1 MEQLL
6 EFIGNHGMLVG
17 AFIAVLAMLIWNLLS
32 DVISGIESVPPLQ
45 AVNLINH
52 DNALVLD
59 VRETNE
65 FEKGHIINAL
75 HISVGNLGNNFAKLD
90 KYRQQ
95 PIVVGCASGNRS
107 SHACRILKKN
117 GFEKVYN
124 LKGGMLAWQSAGL
137 PIAKNTPLKAKK

>member
-1 MEQLL
+1 MSQVI
-6 EFIGNHGMLVG
+6 EFIGNHGLLVG
-17 AFIAVLAMLIWNLLS
+17 AFVGVLAMLIWNIIG
-32 DVISGIESVPPLQ
+32 DAISGIESVPPLQ
-45 AVNLINH
+45 AVGLINH

-65 FEKGHIINAL
+65 FESAHIINAL
-75 HISVGNLGNNFAKLD
+75 HISVGTLGNNLAKLD

-95 PIVVGCASGNRS
+95 PILVGCASGNRS

-137 PIAKNTPLKAKK
+137 PTAKGKK

>member
-1 MEQLL
+1 MTQLL
-6 EFIGNHGMLVG
+6 EFTSNHGMLVG
-17 AFIAVLAMLIWNLLS
+17 AFIAVAIMLIWNIIGDAIQGL
-32 DVISGIESVPPLQ
+32 ESVIPLQ

-52 DNALVLD
+52 DNALILD
-59 VRETNE
+59 VRESNE
-65 FEKGHIINAL
+65 FESGHIINAL
-75 HISVGNLGNNFAKLD
+75 HIPVGGLGNNLAKLE

-95 PIVVGCASGNRS
+95 PIVIGCASGNRS

-137 PIAKNTPLKAKK
+137 PVTKNTALKGKK

>member
-1 MEQLL
+1 MSQVV
-6 EFIGNHGMLVG
+6 EFIGNHGLLVG

-45 AVNLINH
+45 AVGLINH

-59 VRETNE
+59 VRETSE
-65 FEKGHIINAL
+65 FENGHIINAL
-75 HISVGNLGNNFAKLD
+75 HIAVGSLGNNLAKLD

-107 SHACRILKKN
+107 SQACRILKKN

-137 PIAKNTPLKAKK
+137 PVAKQTQLKGKK

>member
-1 MEQLL
+1 MSQVI
-6 EFIGNHGMLVG
+6 EFIGNHGLLVG
-17 AFIAVLAMLIWNLLS
+17 AFVGVLAMLIWNIIG
-32 DVISGIESVPPLQ
+32 DAISGIESVPPLQ
-45 AVNLINH
+45 AVGLINH

-59 VRETNE
+59 VREANE
-65 FEKGHIINAL
+65 FESGHIINAL
-75 HISVGNLGNNFAKLD
+75 HIPVGGLGNNLAKLD

-107 SHACRILKKN
+107 SQACRLLKKN

-137 PIAKNTPLKAKK
+137 PTAKGKK

>member
-1 MEQLL
+1 MTQLL
-6 EFIGNHGMLVG
+6 EFTSNHGMLVG
-17 AFIAVLAMLIWNLLS
+17 AFIAVSAMLIWNLIGDAIQGL
-32 DVISGIESVPPLQ
+32 ESVIPLQ

-52 DNALVLD
+52 DNALIVD
-59 VRETNE
+59 VRESNE
-65 FEKGHIINAL
+65 FESGHIINAL
-75 HISVGNLGNNFAKLD
+75 HIPVGGLSNHLAKLE

-95 PIVVGCASGNRS
+95 PIVVSCASGNRS

-137 PIAKNTPLKAKK
+137 PVAKGKK

>member
-1 MEQLL
+1 MSQLI
-6 EFIGNHGMLVG
+6 EFIGNHGLLVG
-17 AFIAVLAMLIWNLLS
+17 AFVGVLAMLIWNIIG
-32 DVISGIESVPPLQ
+32 DAISGIESVPPLQ
-45 AVNLINH
+45 AVGLINH
-52 DNALVLD
+52 ENALILD
-59 VRETNE
+59 VREANE
-65 FEKGHIINAL
+65 FESAHIINAL
-75 HISVGNLGNNFAKLD
+75 HISVGSLGNNLAKLD

-137 PIAKNTPLKAKK
+137 PTAKGKK

>member
-17 AFIAVLAMLIWNLLS
+17 AFIAVLAMLMWNIIG
-32 DVISGIESVPPLQ
+32 DAVQGIESVQPLR
-45 AVNLINH
+45 AVSLINH

-59 VRETNE
+59 VREANE
-65 FEKGHIINAL
+65 FESGHIINAL
-75 HISVGNLGNNFAKLD
+75 HISVGTLTNHLAKLD
-90 KYRQQ
+90 KHRQQ

-107 SHACRILKKN
+107 SQACRILKKN

-137 PIAKNTPLKAKK
+137 PTAKNTSLKVKK

>member
-1 MEQLL
+1 MAQLL
-6 EFIGNHGMLVG
+6 EFIGNHGMMVG

-45 AVNLINH
+45 AVSLINH
-52 DNALVLD
+52 DNALILD

-65 FEKGHIINAL
+65 FESGHIINAL
-75 HISVGNLGNNFAKLD
+75 HISIGSLGNNLAKLD

-137 PIAKNTPLKAKK
+137 PTAKGKK

>member
-1 MEQLL
+1 MAQLL
-6 EFIGNHGMLVG
+6 EFIGNHGMMVG
-17 AFIAVLAMLIWNLLS
+17 AFIAVLAMLIWNIIG
-32 DVISGIESVPPLQ
+32 DAISGVESVPPLQ
-45 AVNLINH
+45 AVSLINH

-65 FEKGHIINAL
+65 FESGHIINAL
-75 HISVGNLGNNFAKLD
+75 HIPVGGLGNNLAKLD

-107 SHACRILKKN
+107 SHACRLLKKN

-137 PIAKNTPLKAKK
+137 PTAKGKK